1 MPANWKRIITTAD
14 DSNYKNSSIVAS
26 DLPKAT
32 ASAIGGVKVGSGLS
46 VDGNGEISADSQSGT
61 VQTISLSGTTLTLS
75 DSGGSVTLPD
85 NDTQDLSISGRTVS
99 LTDGGSVAIPASSS
113 NDFTTTLKNK
123 LDGIEA
129 QADDYSSW
137 TLVAGNTT
145 GINSGKAVTF
155 SASGGMTIT
164 QTNSGG
170 NSTVN
175 FSSANTSQ
183 ATQFAVE
190 DGDGTEVTMSHG
202 KELKFVE
209 GTGIDINFT
218 DVDPGSDTDPFDLTI
233 TNTLPCNE
241 AQVKSVLASLDGSDT
256 LEIGDSGDDCQ
267 VNINGNLTVNGT
279 TTTVNSET
287 VTIADNII
295 ELNSDYTGTSA
306 SATAG
311 ITVNRGTTSGGD
323 ANLYWAENVDKWQ
336 LDYNSQKAKIVVC
349 NESTASPQSSD
360 GSVQGTGMFW
370 LDTTNNQMYVM
381 LDG

>member
-14 DSNYKNSSIVAS
+14 DSNYKNSAIVAS
-26 DLPKAT
+26 NLPKAT
-32 ASAIGGVKVGSGLS
+32 TTTIGGVKVGSGIS
-46 VDGNGEISADSQSGT
+46 VDSNGEISADSQSGT
-61 VQTISLSGTTLTLS
+61 VQTLSLSGTTLTLS

-129 QADDYSSW
+129 GADDYSSW

-145 GINSGKAVTF
+145 GINSGKSVTF
-155 SASGGMTIT
+155 TGSGATSIS
-164 QTNSGG
+164 QSNSGG
-170 NSTVN
+170 NSTVTI
-175 FSSANTSQ
+175 SSSNTSQ
-183 ATQFAVE
+183 ATQFAIE
-190 DGDGTEVTMSHG
+190 DGDGTEVTMGHN

-218 DVDPGSDTDPFDLTI
+218 DVTPGNDTDPFDLTI

-241 AQVKSVLASLDGSDT
+241 AQVKSVLANLDGSDT

-295 ELNSDYTGTSA
+295 ELNSDYVGTNP

-311 ITVNRGTTSGGD
+311 ITVNRGTATGGD
-323 ANLYWAENVDKWQ
+323 ANLYWAENVDRWQ

-360 GSVQGTGMFW
+360 GSVQGKGMFW